1 MCAYIFSY
9 LCIKICF
16 HCTVQLCTIFFSPTI
31 FVTLAWKHSLCWL
44 VLSGSFCFW
53 MTDYCF
59 ISHLYYCN
67 FLLLRSIIFL
77 LLVDIDIVTLFHLQ
91 TPFSADKLIGPPT
104 GTTCTITLLH
114 VHTGTFIYIYI
125 YFFLT
130 HACEWITWN
139 NGLPASSLSFRK
151 TVILLT
157 RVVHL
162 TFVDPCIIVQF
173 VKRNPTRC
181 NNVSKILLF
190 HIYKK
195 LNMFRA
201 THRPSSGA

>member
-1 MCAYIFSY
+1 MHY
-9 LCIKICF
+9 
-16 HCTVQLCTIFFSPTI
+16 FFSHLQF
-31 FVTLAWKHSLCWL
+31 FVTLAWNHSLCWN
-44 VLSGSFCFW
+44 VLSDSFCFW

-59 ISHLYYCN
+59 ISHLIILTFYCYV
-67 FLLLRSIIFL
+67 LSFL
-77 LLVDIDIVTLFHLQ
+77 LLVDIDIVTLFHLH
-91 TPFSADKLIGPPT
+91 TPFSADTLIGPPT

-139 NGLPASSLSFRK
+139 NGLPASSLPSRK
-151 TVILLT
+151 TMILLT

-162 TFVDPCIIVQF
+162 TFVDPCIIIQF

-181 NNVSKILLF
+181 NNVSKLLLF
-190 HIYKK
+190 HIYMK